1 MTDQELAHQLFS
13 QPIKGS
19 NASASLLT
27 GTALE
32 ASSNGQVLVM
42 VDGAIGGSVDAG
54 ILLPTMLSVAAGE
67 NIIITLYGQEGR
79 GKKAI
84 VSGRVGETPGGD
96 PTLPGRVATLE
107 NQMTSVQ
114 NDITTLDTSVTN
126 QGGRIT
132 TLEGTV
138 TSQGNRITTLEG
150 QWGYWDI
157 GTFSSNT
164 QIVGPG
170 VYKFGNIGGAVQT
183 KWSGSNVGDY
193 RAICWDFN
201 GSSSGAVFATIIVT
215 SPRANT
221 IWEVNIWSSAI
232 DYVRAI

>member
-19 NASASLLT
+19 NAAASLLT

-32 ASSNGQVLVM
+32 DSLNGQVLVS

-67 NIIITLYGQEGR
+67 NVIITLYGQEGR

-96 PTLPGRVATLE
+96 PTLPRRVATLE
-107 NQMTSVQ
+107 NEMTSVQ
-114 NDITTLDTSVTN
+114 NDISTLTTSVTN

-138 TSQGNRITTLEG
+138 SNQGSRITTLEQ
-150 QWGYWDI
+150 QWGFWNL
-157 GTFSSNT
+157 GTFSQAN
-164 QIVGPG
+164 QMVGRG
-170 VYKFGNIGGAVQT
+170 VYKFASIGGAVQS

-193 RAICWDFN
+193 YGIVWDYN
-201 GSSSGAVFATIIVT
+201 ADSTSITYGKMIIT
-215 SPRANT
+215 SPRSNT
-221 IWEVNIWSSAI
+221 IWELNVWSRNI

>member
-1 MTDQELAHQLFS
+1 MTDQELANQLFS

-19 NASASLLT
+19 NAAASLLT

-32 ASSNGQVLVM
+32 PSLNGQVLVS

-67 NIIITLYGQEGR
+67 NVIITLYGKEGR

-107 NQMTSVQ
+107 NEMTSVQ
-114 NDITTLDTSVTN
+114 NDISTLTTSVTN

-138 TSQGNRITTLEG
+138 SSQGSRITTLE
-150 QWGYWDI
+150 QRWGFWQFEPF
-157 GTFSSNT
+157 TSAS
-164 QIVGPG
+164 QIVGRG
-170 VYKFGNIGGAVQT
+170 VYKLGTIGGAVKT
-183 KWSGSNVGDY
+183 KWSGSDVGDY
-193 RAICWDFN
+193 TGIVWDWS
-201 GSSSGAVFATIIVT
+201 GSSAGASFAKVIMT

-221 IWEVNIWSSAI
+221 IWEVNIWNGAI